1 MFSPSNENRRE
12 TIMIKKTLLGAA
24 VAALSLASFDASAF
38 AKGGGGG
45 GHGGGGPH
53 HVRGG
58 VVFVPVTPDYSCGY
72 YTKSGHWVPR
82 LCN

>member
-24 VAALSLASFDASAF
+24 VAALSLAAFDASAF

-45 GHGGGGPH
+45 GHGGGGH
-53 HVRGG
+53 HHFRGG

-72 YTKSGHWVPR
+72 YTRSGHWVPR